1 MAIARA
7 LVHPPGRDREAI
19 ARDAAAAGLRV
30 EFGEVDDA
38 VEVYPEHWEA
48 MQVADAM
55 MTQLNV
61 GMGGVVGWR
70 FEALPTVCRLLSI
83 PLVTQRSIFSDL
95 RSLEQMV
102 VGLIRERNK

>member
-19 ARDAAAAGLRV
+19 ARNAAAAGLRV
-30 EFGEVDDA
+30 EFDGEDES

-70 FEALPTVCRLLSI
+70 FEALPTVCRLLAI
-83 PLVTQRSIFSDL
+83 PLATQRRIFADV